1 MSAYADDIQLY
12 DSNEDPVRLEARLQK
27 DLRNADE
34 WFANKGMIANA
45 RMYQAMVLGSTAHI
59 FKLTANDF
67 SIPVYD
73 RIDLLEMT
81 IDRDLMFHTYI
92 SRICSKV
99 SNQVSV
105 LSRFK
110 NLVPM
115 DTRRKL
121 YKAFICSYFR
131 YCSSMWHFCRASD
144 REKT

>member
-1 MSAYADDIQLY
+1 M
-12 DSNEDPVRLEARLQK
+12 QK

-34 WFANKGMIANA
+34 WFSNNGMIANA
-45 RMYQAMVLGSTAHI
+45 RKYQAMVLGSTAHI
-59 FKLTANDF
+59 FQLTANDF

-73 RIDLLEMT
+73 RIVLLEMT

-92 SRICSKV
+92 SQICAKV

-115 DTRRKL
+115 DTRCKP
-121 YKAFICSYFR
+121 YI
-131 YCSSMWHFCRASD
+131 SD
-144 REKT
+144 TVLPCGIFVVPVTEKNLNY